1 MTGQWA
7 VLAGLMT
14 ASEART
20 ITGIPILS
28 LIPLLRSN
36 KVNTEYGQTLIVL
49 KPHLLVL
56 PPTESATWRAWC
68 GTETKLPSDL

>member
-1 MTGQWA
+1 MTS
-7 VLAGLMT
+7 
-14 ASEART
+14 SEART

-36 KVNTEYGQTLIVL
+36 NVNKDKGATLIVL

-56 PPTESATWRAWC
+56 PPSESATWRAWC
-68 GTETKLPSDL
+68 GTETKMASVL